1 MITKEAYC
9 EEHNLNYEGIY
20 LIHND
25 ISILTSRC
33 DLCEEEFNIERKKD
47 EDQEIKLK
55 NDENALKL
63 LNTFEKSNIPLR
75 YREKDFDNYV
85 CDNDENKLNALKL
98 IKNNQVI
105 GLGSGRAATSLVK
118 SLAKL
123 IKLKN
128 YNIKGIPTSLQIKL
142 VAEKAGIELIQSD
155 QVNHIDIVFDGADQ
169 IDSEKYVIKGGGGA
183 LLRENILFSLANKVV
198 VMADKTKF
206 VKNFTRT
213 VPIEIHPLARNT
225 IINSI
230 KKLGGESKI
239 RSLDRGYPF
248 FTENGNIILDCD
260 FGTIKNPKTLTQKI
274 KLIPGVLESGIFL
287 RKPDI
292 IYKAK
297 TNGKFEII

>member
-1 MITKEAYC
+1 MSYDDAMEA
-9 EEHNLNYEGIY
+9 LSS
-20 LIHND
+20 D
-25 ISILTSRC
+25 
-33 DLCEEEFNIERKKD
+33 
-47 EDQEIKLK
+47 
-55 NDENALKL
+55 
-63 LNTFEKSNIPLR
+63 
-75 YREKDFDNYV
+75 
-85 CDNDENKLNALKL
+85 ALKL

-206 VKNFTRT
+206 VKNFSRT

-248 FTENGNIILDCD
+248 FTENGNIILDCN

>member
-1 MITKEAYC
+1 MSYDDAMEA
-9 EEHNLNYEGIY
+9 LSS
-20 LIHND
+20 D
-25 ISILTSRC
+25 
-33 DLCEEEFNIERKKD
+33 
-47 EDQEIKLK
+47 
-55 NDENALKL
+55 
-63 LNTFEKSNIPLR
+63 
-75 YREKDFDNYV
+75 
-85 CDNDENKLNALKL
+85 ALKL

-128 YNIKGIPTSLQIKL
+128 YNIRGIPTSLQIKL
-142 VAEKAGIELIQSD
+142 VAEKAGIELIESD

-169 IDSEKYVIKGGGGA
+169 IDSQKYVIKGGGGA
-183 LLRENILFSLANKVV
+183 LLRENILFSLADKVV

-213 VPIEIHPLARNT
+213 VPIEIHPLARNA

-248 FTENGNIILDCD
+248 FTENGNIILDCN

-292 IYKAK
+292 IFKAK

>member
-1 MITKEAYC
+1 MEA
-9 EEHNLNYEGIY
+9 LSS
-20 LIHND
+20 D
-25 ISILTSRC
+25 
-33 DLCEEEFNIERKKD
+33 
-47 EDQEIKLK
+47 
-55 NDENALKL
+55 
-63 LNTFEKSNIPLR
+63 
-75 YREKDFDNYV
+75 
-85 CDNDENKLNALKL
+85 ALKL

-213 VPIEIHPLARNT
+213 VPIEIHPLARNA